1 MDNVAYL
8 GSMNF
13 SSTSFSN
20 LESLIEIRDINAVNQ
35 LAEYFL
41 QLYSSDKFGTK
52 SDEVEK
58 EIGSRLYPKEKI
70 LKK

>member
-1 MDNVAYL
+1 ML
-8 GSMNF
+8 
-13 SSTSFSN
+13 STN
-20 LESLIEIRDINAVNQ
+20 LLNI
-35 LAEYFL
+35 FL

-58 EIGSRLYPKEKI
+58 EIGSRLYPKKKI